1 MKMPNTAPVVNSQTY
16 GQANVAPGSVMTLTV
31 NHSDVDRKVLST
43 VTTVT
48 DSTGA
53 TGVGSPATCV
63 IDGAASVVP
72 VSTPPV
78 VWTLVSATLNQS
90 VFTGIAP

>member
-1 MKMPNTAPVVNSQTY
+1 MAAPVVTSQTY
-16 GQANVAPGSVMTLTV
+16 GKANYQPGELMTLTV
-31 NHSDVDRKVLST
+31 NHTDVDRKTVST

-53 TGVGSPATCV
+53 TGVGPAATVV

-72 VSTPPV
+72 VSTPAV
-78 VWTLVSATLNQS
+78 AWTLVAATLNQS
-90 VFTGIAP
+90 VFTAPAP

>member
-1 MKMPNTAPVVNSQTY
+1 MAAPVVTSQTY
-16 GQANVAPGSVMTLTV
+16 SKANYQPGEVMTLTV
-31 NHSDVDRKVLST
+31 NHTDVDRKT
-43 VTTVT
+43 VTTQTTVT

-53 TGVGSPATCV
+53 TGTGPAVPVV

-72 VSTPPV
+72 VSTPAV
-78 VWTLVSATLNQS
+78 TWTLVAATLNQS